1 MSQPEPLLLPRL
13 SWQQVLWIFGALLV
27 VGWLLWLLGP
37 VLTPFL
43 VAALLAY
50 MADPMLV
57 RLERWGLRRDAAV
70 GLVFLVFTLALTGV
84 LLLIIPVLVRET
96 VDLFNRLPG
105 YIEQLQRLSM
115 PLIEEYLDIELDPE
129 TFDASAVR
137 ALVEENFANI
147 AAAART
153 AWGYIADSGSR
164 FIIWITGLFLIPLVT
179 FYLMRD
185 WHRALDALRDL
196 LPRDIEPVAV
206 RLTRDCDEALGGFL
220 RGQLLVMLG
229 QGTIYAVGLWMI
241 GLNNGLAIGAIAGL
255 VSFVPYLGAIIGVS
269 LAVVTAIIQDSA
281 SFGLGVETRFMF
293 LVMVALVF
301 TVGQLV
307 ESFLLT
313 PNLIG
318 DRIGMHP
325 VLVIFTVLAGGY
337 LFGFIGVLLALPV
350 AAAGTVLVRFFYRNY
365 KRSQIYAQSSQADR
379 VTDPALESGGAPTQL
394 ASDSNTPGSDAP

>member
-1 MSQPEPLLLPRL
+1 VTDSELLLPRL
-13 SWQQVLWIFGALLV
+13 TRQQILWIMGSVLV
-27 VGWLLWLLGP
+27 IGWLIWLLGP

-43 VAALLAY
+43 FSALLAY
-50 MADPMLV
+50 MADPV
-57 RLERWGLRRDAAV
+57 VTRLERMNMRRELAV
-70 GLVFLVFTLALTGV
+70 GLVFLIVIVLLTGV
-84 LLLIIPVLVRET
+84 LLLLVPLLIRET

-105 YIEQLQRLSM
+105 YAEQLQERFQ
-115 PLIEEYLDIELDPE
+115 PFIEEQLDIKLDGE
-129 TFDASAVR
+129 TFDASR
-137 ALVEENFANI
+137 IRELIEENFENI
-147 AAAART
+147 AKASGAA
-153 AWGYIADSGSR
+153 WSYLSESGGR

-185 WHRALDALRDL
+185 WHRALDTIRDL
-196 LPRDIEPVAV
+196 LPRSIEPVVV
-206 RLTRDCDEALGGFL
+206 RLARDCDEALGGFL

-229 QGTIYAVGLWMI
+229 QGLIYAIGLWLI

-269 LAVVTAIIQDSA
+269 LAIVTAIIQDSA
-281 SFGLGVETRFMF
+281 TFGLGIESQLVF
-293 LVMVALVF
+293 LIAVGVVF

-350 AAAGTVLVRFFYRNY
+350 AAAGTVLVRFFYSNY
-365 KRSQIYAQSSQADR
+365 KRSQVYGDSH
-379 VTDPALESGGAPTQL
+379 TESNAPTAQ
-394 ASDSNTPGSDAP
+394 

>member
-1 MSQPEPLLLPRL
+1 MNQPEPLLLPSLTR
-13 SWQQVLWIFGALLV
+13 QQILWILGSLLV

-50 MADPMLV
+50 VADPALV
-57 RLERWGLRRDAAV
+57 KLEKLGLRRDLAV
-70 GLVFLVFTLALTGV
+70 GLVFLLVTLVLTGV

-115 PLIEEYLDIELDPE
+115 PLLEEYLDLQLDPE

-147 AAAART
+147 ASAARS

-196 LPRDIEPVAV
+196 LPRNIEPVAV

-255 VSFVPYLGAIIGVS
+255 VSFVPYLGAIIGVA
-269 LAVVTAIIQDSA
+269 LAVITAIIQDA
-281 SFGLGVETRFMF
+281 GSFGLGIETRFMF
-293 LVMVALVF
+293 LLMVGLVF

-307 ESFLLT
+307 ESFVLT

-325 VLVIFTVLAGGY
+325 VLVIFTVLAGGF

-365 KRSQIYAQSSQADR
+365 KRSQVYAHGD
-379 VTDPALESGGAPTQL
+379 SGDTEGE
-394 ASDSNTPGSDAP
+394 SDARSDAADEPPVEGNASS

>member
-1 MSQPEPLLLPRL
+1 MEHQEADHPEPLLLPDL
-13 SWQQVLWIFGALLV
+13 SWQQVLWILLALLV
-27 VGWLLWLLGP
+27 TGWLIWLLGP

-43 VAALLAY
+43 FSALLAY
-50 MADPMLV
+50 MADPIV
-57 RLERWGLRRDAAV
+57 TRLERMNMRREVAV
-70 GLVFLVFTLALTGV
+70 SVVFLTVLMILVGV
-84 LLLIIPVLVRET
+84 LLLIVPILVRET
-96 VDLFNRLPG
+96 IDLFSRLPG
-105 YIEQLQRLSM
+105 YAERLQDLVQPLLEEHLDVQL
-115 PLIEEYLDIELDPE
+115 DTE
-129 TFDASAVR
+129 TFDAAR
-137 ALVEENFANI
+137 IRELLEENFESI
-147 AAAART
+147 AKASRATWA
-153 AWGYIADSGSR
+153 YLSESGGR
-164 FIIWITGLFLIPLVT
+164 FIIWITGVFLIPLVT

-185 WHRALDALRDL
+185 WHRALDAIRDII
-196 LPRDIEPVAV
+196 PRKIEPVVV

-229 QGTIYAVGLWMI
+229 QGLIYAIGLWII

-269 LAVVTAIIQDSA
+269 LAVITALIQDSA
-281 SFGLGVETRFMF
+281 SFGLGVDSRLVF
-293 LVMVALVF
+293 LILVAAVF

-365 KRSQIYAQSSQADR
+365 KASHLYEEREPDPDSSPQAD
-379 VTDPALESGGAPTQL
+379 GGSA
-394 ASDSNTPGSDAP
+394 D